1 MVIARAGAKVVTAG
15 EMKRLEAE
23 ANAGGLTFGAM
34 MERAGRAVAA
44 EVLRCVSP
52 AACRVV
58 VLAGSGNNGGDGLVT
73 ARCLHDAGASV
84 TVVLSRERAASDP
97 HLDSLRE
104 RGVPCLVA
112 GEALSSAE
120 LEAMLAA
127 AGVLVDALLGT
138 GGGLPVHGQVGMLLE
153 ALARAR
159 SVPRDGPQLLVSVDL
174 PSGVDADTGAADP
187 VSPSADLTITFA
199 HAKRGHFL
207 FPGAGLTGRLVIAD
221 IGIPPQLSESLPV
234 SLATGEDMRGLLP
247 VRPLN
252 ANKGTFGKAL
262 IVAGSINY
270 IGAAALAA
278 RAAAR
283 AGSGARHPGLSRQPG
298 AGSGGSPAGD
308 HLPSPSRVRTR
319 HHRSR
324 GTPHSSP
331 GCRPVFRDA
340 HRSRPWGAS
349 RDPAV
354 RRTEPDRHGGPTGP
368 GCRWPQRDRG
378 TGRLVGGTERFRRAD
393 ACIPVRWRG

>member
-1 MVIARAGAKVVTAG
+1 MVIARAGAKVVTAD
-15 EMKRLEAE
+15 EMRRLEAE

-73 ARCLHDAGASV
+73 ARCLKDAGASV
-84 TVVLSRERAASDP
+84 TVVLSRERAAGDP

-104 RGVPCLVA
+104 RGVSCLVA

-127 AGVLVDALLGT
+127 AGVVVDALLGT
-138 GGGLPVHGQVGMLLE
+138 GGGPPVRGHVGMLLE

-187 VSPSADLTITFA
+187 VSPSADLTVTFA

-262 IVAGSINY
+262 IVAGSVNY

-283 AGSGARHPGLSRQPG
+283 VGAGLVTLACSASLVPVLAAHLLETTYLPLPECEPGIVGAEALAVLLGRQP
-298 AGSGGSPAGD
+298 
-308 HLPSPSRVRTR
+308 V
-319 HHRSR
+319 
-324 GTPHSSP
+324 
-331 GCRPVFRDA
+331 
-340 HRSRPWGAS
+340 
-349 RDPAV
+349 
-354 RRTEPDRHGGPTGP
+354 
-368 GCRWPQRDRG
+368 
-378 TGRLVGGTERFRRAD
+378 
-393 ACIPVRWRG
+393 